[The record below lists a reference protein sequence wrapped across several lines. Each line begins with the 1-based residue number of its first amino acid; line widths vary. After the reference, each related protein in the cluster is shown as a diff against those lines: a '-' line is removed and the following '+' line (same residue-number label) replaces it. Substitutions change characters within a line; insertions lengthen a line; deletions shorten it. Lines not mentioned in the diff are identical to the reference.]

1 VSTRETLMKVAAELM
16 QEVGYGGMTTAAVAR
31 RARLAEGTIY
41 RHFPSKEALA
51 EAVFADIWRIFNEYL
66 EAHLPPRDQPIE
78 RLEAFFP
85 TTVEALSALMPRYG
99 ALAQQEHLYFASKH
113 SGMATALPPG
123 AREYVLLLE
132 ETIRLAQVCG
142 FVRSGV
148 DPNVAAHFLF
158 FGAGQAMEFF
168 GDPHHT
174 KPGDERLPRAV
185 FEQLVELMR
194 HGLKGDRP

>member
-1 VSTRETLMKVAAELM
+1 M
-16 QEVGYGGMTTAAVAR
+16 
-31 RARLAEGTIY
+31 
-41 RHFPSKEALA
+41 
-51 EAVFADIWRIFNEYL
+51 
-66 EAHLPPRDQPIE
+66 EAHLPLRDRPAE
-78 RLEAFFP
+78 RLDAFFP

-123 AREYVLLLE
+123 ALEYVLLLE
-132 ETIRLAQVCG
+132 ETIRLAQACG
-142 FVRSGV
+142 FVRASV
-148 DPNVAAHFLF
+148 DPHVAARFLF

-185 FEQLVELMR
+185 FDQLIELMR
-194 HGLKGDRP
+194 HGLKGDRS

>member
-1 VSTRETLMKVAAELM
+1 MMAAAELM

-31 RARLAEGTIY
+31 RAGVAEGTIY

-51 EAVFADIWRIFNEYL
+51 EAVFADIWRIFNEYM
-66 EAHLPPRDQPIE
+66 EAHLPPRDQPFE

-85 TTVEALSALMPRYG
+85 TTVEALSSLMPRYG

-123 AREYVLLLE
+123 ALEYVLLLE
-132 ETIRLAQVCG
+132 ESIRLAQAAG
-142 FVRSGV
+142 FVRASV
-148 DPNVAAHFLF
+148 DPHVAARFLF
-158 FGAGQAMEFF
+158 FGAGQAIEFF

-174 KPGDERLPRAV
+174 EPGHERLPRAV
-185 FEQLVELMR
+185 FDQLIDLMR
-194 HGLKGDRP
+194 HSLKGDRP